1 MKKNCVESYMDLVTK
16 YENWRKE
23 FCNPAEIEFYVKPIL
38 IGLGPLQIFKL
49 YKEILEN
56 DLLVADKEQ
65 KIQAGVELCQALLC
79 SH

>member
-1 MKKNCVESYMDLVTK
+1 MKKNCVESHSKYVDVTK

-23 FCNPAEIEFYVKPIL
+23 FCNPAEIEFYEKPIL

-56 DLLVADKEQ
+56 DLLVADIEQ
-65 KIQAGVELCQALLC
+65 KI
-79 SH
+79 